1 MKKMEIS
8 PEIRALARRIREVKE
23 QQRLGGLFCED
34 REPLSGPRCG
44 LEEDITSEGF
54 LIVSSRSNSGVDTR
68 LRFSVVGVEKGRY
81 RCTGCGKE
89 VAVPESGA

>member
-1 MKKMEIS
+1 MKIS

-54 LIVSSRSNSGVDTR
+54 LIVSSRSNSSVDTR
-68 LRFSVVGVEKGRY
+68 LRFPVVGVEKGRY
-81 RCTGCGKE
+81 RCPGCGKE
-89 VAVPESGA
+89 VAVPQSGP